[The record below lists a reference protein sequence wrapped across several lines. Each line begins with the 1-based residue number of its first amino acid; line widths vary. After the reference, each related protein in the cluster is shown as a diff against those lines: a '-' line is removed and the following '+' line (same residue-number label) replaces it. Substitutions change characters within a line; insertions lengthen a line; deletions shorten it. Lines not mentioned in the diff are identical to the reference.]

1 MSFWSAPRK
10 VFWRKALF
18 QVHLWLGVILGLYFV
33 VVALTG
39 SIIVYKKEIERSQI
53 PHLTRVEPLAQRQ
66 SFSAMVSKV
75 KTAYPDASLSNV
87 YLYWQPGD
95 TFSFRMQSKS
105 EGRIQVYVD
114 PYRNLILGED
124 RYQDKFLQ
132 WAYDLHVHLL
142 LGDLG
147 EYLNGW
153 GGFSLAVVSFSGLV
167 IWWPGRRWWRQGFRY
182 ETRARWKR
190 QNYDLH
196 KLTGFISSL
205 ALILLALTGAYWSF
219 PKAYEDLL
227 SYLTASPVK
236 ISTPRVT
243 PLTGENKASLD
254 LVLENAIRAIPGG
267 TPTLFRPAAKPNEVH
282 SLHHILPG
290 DWRTQGDNVVYVHPA
305 TGEVLRVT
313 RHEQLP
319 LGARLQRDIYGLH
332 FGTFWGHPS
341 RLAWLVF
348 GITPAILFVTGL
360 LMWWNR
366 SLSKAPKRS
375 HPATAPS
382 PLLPSDPNRSAD
394 QRIHS

>member
-10 VFWRKALF
+10 VLWRKALF
-18 QVHLWLGVILGLYFV
+18 QIHLWLGVLLGLYFV

-66 SFSAMVSKV
+66 SFSEIVAKV
-75 KTAYPDASLSNV
+75 KAAYPHATLSNV
-87 YLYWQPGD
+87 YLYWQAGD

-114 PYRNLILGED
+114 PYRNRILGED

-132 WAYDLHVHLL
+132 WAYDLHVNLL

-153 GGFSLAVVSFSGLV
+153 GGFGLALVSVSGLV

-182 ETRARWKR
+182 ESRARWKR

-196 KLTGFISSL
+196 KLTGFVSSFTL
-205 ALILLALTGAYWSF
+205 VLLALTGAYWSF
-219 PKAYEDLL
+219 PQTYEDLL
-227 SYLTASPVK
+227 AFFTASPVK
-236 ISTPRVT
+236 IPTPRVN
-243 PLTGENKASLD
+243 PVAASHQASLD
-254 LVLENAIRAIPGG
+254 LVLENAIKAIPGG

-290 DWRTQGDNVVYVHPA
+290 DWRTQGDNVVYIHPA
-305 TGEVLRVT
+305 TAEVVRVT
-313 RHEQLP
+313 LHQQLP

-341 RLAWLVF
+341 RLVWVF
-348 GITPAILFVTGL
+348 TGITPAILFVTGL

-366 SLSKAPKRS
+366 SLSKSPKHSRQAAAV
-375 HPATAPS
+375 PVLQQA
-382 PLLPSDPNRSAD
+382 DPGS
-394 QRIHS
+394 